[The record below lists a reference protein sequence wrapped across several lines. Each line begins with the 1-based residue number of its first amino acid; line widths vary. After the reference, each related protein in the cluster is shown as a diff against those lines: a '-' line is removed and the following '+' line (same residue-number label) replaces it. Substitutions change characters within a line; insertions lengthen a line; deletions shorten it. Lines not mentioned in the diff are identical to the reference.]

1 MSATEGF
8 DTGKPLPRLS
18 EVRCID
24 GEHRLIRVSW
34 TSGSRGA
41 RSDVVDLSPLIDSHK
56 FYAPL
61 RNDPKLFASVHLLND
76 GSAIAW
82 GADDAIDMS
91 APSIQRL
98 AEETMGTNR
107 AAQNL

>member
-1 MSATEGF
+1 MSATEVL
-8 DTGKPLPRLS
+8 DSGKPLPRLS
-18 EVRCID
+18 EVRCVD
-24 GEHRLIRVSW
+24 GEHRLVRVSW
-34 TSGSRGA
+34 RSGPRFAGE
-41 RSDVVDLSPLIDSHK
+41 VVDLSPLIDTHK

-61 RNDPKLFASVHLLND
+61 RKDPKLFASVHLIND

-82 GADDAIDMS
+82 GAHDEIDMS

-98 AEETMGTNR
+98 AEETMGTKR

>member
-1 MSATEGF
+1 MSATEVF
-8 DTGKPLPRLS
+8 DTGKPLPRMS
-18 EVRCID
+18 EVRCVD
-24 GEHRLIRVSW
+24 GEHRLIRVFW
-34 TSGSRGA
+34 TGGPRGSR
-41 RSDVVDLSPLIDSHK
+41 SEIVDLSPLIDSHK

-61 RNDPKLFASVHLLND
+61 RQDPRLFASVHLIND

-82 GADDAIDMS
+82 GADDEIDMS

-98 AEETMGTNR
+98 ADESMGTKR